1 MRRKPR
7 FDTIHAIKP
16 QDSVYAVQSLG
27 RKVRA
32 LAVLTALAMKRT
44 SAYIDGYN
52 LYYGLL
58 KGTPY
63 KWLDPVRFVS
73 SLLRDGHELLAV
85 KYFTSPVKTY
95 PYDTAAL
102 DRQKVY
108 LQALST
114 LPRVEIIQGFYRK
127 DAVLMPAHE
136 EECRSCPI
144 AKDGFV
150 KVIKLEEKRT
160 DVNIASA
167 MLLDAFN
174 DKADV
179 FVLVS
184 GDTDFIAPVNIVR
197 KDFKK
202 TVLVFNPR
210 DSKSWLRDYASYYRD
225 IPRDLPAQCQL
236 PDTIPYGK
244 RGDRF
249 IHRPAAWM
257 PLPQTTC

>member
-1 MRRKPR
+1 
-7 FDTIHAIKP
+7 
-16 QDSVYAVQSLG
+16 
-27 RKVRA
+27 
-32 LAVLTALAMKRT
+32 MKRT
-44 SAYIDGYN
+44 FAYIDGYN

-63 KWLDPVRFVS
+63 KWLDPSFLVRT
-73 SLLRDGHELLAV
+73 LLRDDHDLISV

-95 PYDTAAL
+95 PHDVAAL

-108 LQALST
+108 IQALTT
-114 LPRVEIIQGFYRK
+114 LPNVEIIQGFYRK
-127 DAVLMPAHE
+127 DAVLMPVHE
-136 EECRSCPI
+136 IKCKRCST
-144 AKDGFV
+144 AKNDLI
-150 KVIKLEEKRT
+150 KVVKLEEKRT

-184 GDTDFIAPVNIVR
+184 GDTDFIAPVSIVR

-202 TVLVFNPR
+202 TVIVFNPR
-210 DSKSWLRDYASYYRD
+210 ESTSWLRDYASYYRD
-225 IPRDLPAQCQL
+225 IPRGLPAQCQL

-244 RGDRF
+244 HGDRF
-249 IHRPAAWM
+249 IHRPTAW
-257 PLPQTTC
+257 TR

>member
-1 MRRKPR
+1 MVQCMPSSRKTR
-7 FDTIHAIKP
+7 ST
-16 QDSVYAVQSLG
+16 
-27 RKVRA
+27 RCRA
-32 LAVLTALAMKRT
+32 LAEGSRLLQFQMKRT
-44 SAYIDGYN
+44 IAYIDGYN

-58 KGTPY
+58 KRTPY
-63 KWLDPVRFVS
+63 KWLDPVRLVS
-73 SLLRDGHELLAV
+73 ALLRDDHELFSV

-95 PYDTAAL
+95 PHDTAAL

-114 LPRVEIIQGFYRK
+114 LHNLEIIQGFYRK
-127 DAVLMPAHE
+127 DAVLMPVHE
-136 EECRSCPI
+136 EECKSCPT

-150 KVIKLEEKRT
+150 KVVKLEEKRT

-174 DKADV
+174 NRADV

-184 GDTDFIAPVNIVR
+184 GDTDFIAPVNIIR

-202 TVLVFNPR
+202 TVIVFNPR

-225 IPRDLPAQCQL
+225 IPQDFPAKCQL
-236 PDTIPYGK
+236 PDIIPYGK
-244 RGDRF
+244 HGDRF
-249 IHRPAAWM
+249 IHRPDAWK
-257 PLPQTTC
+257 

>member
-1 MRRKPR
+1 
-7 FDTIHAIKP
+7 
-16 QDSVYAVQSLG
+16 
-27 RKVRA
+27 
-32 LAVLTALAMKRT
+32 MKRT
-44 SAYIDGYN
+44 VAYIDGYN
-52 LYYGLL
+52 LYYGIL
-58 KGTPY
+58 KGTPH
-63 KWLDPVRFVS
+63 KWLDPVRLVKA
-73 SLLRDGHELLAV
+73 LLRDDHELVSV

-95 PYDTAAL
+95 PHDGAAL

-108 LQALST
+108 MQALST
-114 LPRVEIIQGFYRK
+114 LPNVEIIQGFYRK
-127 DAVLMPAHE
+127 DAVLMPVHE
-136 EECRSCPI
+136 TECKVCPT
-144 AKDGFV
+144 AKSGLI
-150 KVIKLEEKRT
+150 KVVKLEEKRT

-184 GDTDFIAPVNIVR
+184 GDTDFIAPVSIVR

-202 TVLVFNPR
+202 TVIVFNPR
-210 DSKSWLRDYASYYRD
+210 ESTSWLHDYASYYRD

-249 IHRPAAWM
+249 IHRPPAW
-257 PLPQTTC
+257 Q